1 MEIITLFPDGFA
13 SNCYIISSRG
23 RALVVDP
30 SVPVDRIRSSLA
42 AEGLRAEGILLTHG
56 HFDHIFF
63 ADALRAELSI
73 PLYVHGDDAEML
85 TDSRK
90 NAYSLFCGGEL
101 SVNRPDGLL
110 ADGDVISLGDESLT
124 VIHTPGH
131 SRGSVCFDV
140 SDKLISGDTL
150 FADSF
155 GRCDLWGGDKDA
167 LIRSLSRLENL
178 AGERDRAIYP
188 GHGERAMLTPSLMRI
203 KSYLF

>member
-30 SVPVDRIRSSLA
+30 SVPVDRIRASLDA
-42 AEGLRAEGILLTHG
+42 GGLRAEGILLTHG

-63 ADALRAELSI
+63 ADALRTELSI

-85 TDSRK
+85 CDSRK
-90 NAYSLFCGGEL
+90 NAYSLFYGGEL
-101 SVNRPDGLL
+101 LVSAPDRLL
-110 ADGDVISLGDESLT
+110 ADGDAIALGDESLT

-131 SRGSVCFDV
+131 SRGSVCFDL
-140 SDKLISGDTL
+140 SDKLICGDTL
-150 FADSF
+150 FADGF

-167 LIRSLSRLENL
+167 LMRSLSRLESLEN
-178 AGERDRAIYP
+178 AQNKAIYP
-188 GHGERAMLTPSLMRI
+188 GHGERAMLIPSLMRI